1 MISAL
6 LKSDSIGT
14 CLMVQWLRPTTRGTG
29 LISGQRTEIVYAAQS
44 KKKKGSRL
52 HGAPSHFLPHEDRV
66 RSYPLWRRGS
76 SPDVECADS

>member
-29 LISGQRTEIVYAAQS
+29 LTSGQRTEIVHAAQS
-44 KKKKGSRL
+44 KKKKKVPDSME
-52 HGAPSHFLPHEDRV
+52 LPHT
-66 RSYPLWRRGS
+66 SYHMRI
-76 SPDVECADS
+76 E